1 MVTFGAGQRPRM
13 VGRRASDPPQPP
25 GEATSTRR
33 PAQSITS
40 FGPSR
45 PGRGPAW
52 APRYTQAPHHGGLAS
67 EPEGNLSGHGE
78 RVAHRRP
85 PRSTMAAT
93 TRAATDTPVAA
104 AK

>member
-1 MVTFGAGQRPRM
+1 MVAFGAVQRPRM
-13 VGRRASDPPQPP
+13 VGRRASDPPKSP
-25 GEATSTRR
+25 GEATPTRR
-33 PAQSITS
+33 PAQSTSS
-40 FGPSR
+40 FGRSR
-45 PGRGPAW
+45 PGRGPAR
-52 APRYTQAPHHGGLAS
+52 APRYTQAPYHGGLAS
-67 EPEGNLSGHGE
+67 GPEGNLSGHGE